1 MSDKAGEGLVK
12 KVLIIDI
19 ANIPRSILNRS
30 ERRYNISGIASIFL
44 WEGKRKYEIL

>member
-19 ANIPRSILNRS
+19 TSIPRSILNRS
-30 ERRYNISGIASIFL
+30 ERRYDVPGIASIFL
-44 WEGKRKYEIL
+44 WEGKRRYEIV